1 MFTQCKVGPVH
12 TIQLNKILKYGIWN
26 INLLKMDIKIDCQK
40 KYAYFFIFFQLDDV
54 NHMTNI
60 PPFEKKNNFFQ
71 MRFLI
76 IVQNDTVVII
86 MG

>member
-1 MFTQCKVGPVH
+1 MEYQPAKNGH
-12 TIQLNKILKYGIWN
+12 QNWLS
-26 INLLKMDIKIDCQK
+26 K

-76 IVQNDTVVII
+76 IVQSDIVVHI

>member
-1 MFTQCKVGPVH
+1 MQSGSCSYHPVK
-12 TIQLNKILKYGIWN
+12 QNSEIWN
-26 INLLKMDIKIDCQK
+26 INLLKMDIKIGCQK

-76 IVQNDTVVII
+76 IVQSDIVVHI